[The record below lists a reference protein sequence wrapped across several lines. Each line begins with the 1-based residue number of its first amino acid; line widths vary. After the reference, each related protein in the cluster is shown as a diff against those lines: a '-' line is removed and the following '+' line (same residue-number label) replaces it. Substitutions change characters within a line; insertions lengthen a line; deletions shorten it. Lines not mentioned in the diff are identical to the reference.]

1 MISFLCSHCGAPL
14 RARPEHAGSIGKC
27 PRCGRTAEAP
37 FESPAGSRRP
47 GRPSSRT
54 VFDSGVVPD
63 KDDFTFLAPALGPD
77 EIGRLGP
84 YRVLKL
90 LGRGGMGM
98 VFEAEDVQLK
108 RRVALKT
115 LKPDVAVDADNR
127 RRFLREA
134 QAMAALEHDHVV
146 SVYQVGEDRGIP
158 YLAMKLL
165 QGESLEDRLNRADGP
180 LDAAEALRIGREIA
194 EGLAAAH
201 ERGLIH
207 RDVKPANVLLEA
219 GRDRVKLVDFG
230 VARGADEEVSESEAN
245 MMFGTPAYMAP
256 EQAAGKPLDHRAD
269 LFGLGCVLYRMTT
282 GELPFKGR
290 TMTSVLTALATT
302 TPRPPRRLDPSVP
315 EALSDL
321 IMRLLSKKPAGRPDS
336 AQEVAGALGRIE
348 AGLAAEDA
356 PAPADDDAEAPDAEG
371 NGEAEEAPAGRRKAR
386 RTSGKRK
393 RRKGGKG
400 EVNWERRVI
409 VFGVCVVIGVVLLI
423 IYLIV
428 RHYFFPPAADP
439 AGSVLPPWETP
450 SAARGKAYV
459 GTGRPGGP
467 FICFRRRRTSQTA
480 SVGGVAGRRP
490 PGE

>member
-1 MISFLCSHCGAPL
+1 MIVFLCSHCGAPL
-14 RARPEHAGSIGKC
+14 RVRPELAGSIGKC
-27 PRCGRTAEAP
+27 PRCGRTVEAP
-37 FESPAGSRRP
+37 FDAPAAAA
-47 GRPSSRT
+47 GRPTPPSART
-54 VFDSGVVPD
+54 VFDSGTAAD
-63 KDDFTFLAPALGPD
+63 KDDFTFLAPAQGPE

-115 LKPDVAVDADNR
+115 LKPAVAADADNR

-146 SVYQVGEDRGIP
+146 SVYQVGEDRGFP

-180 LDAAEALRIGREIA
+180 LDTTETLRIGHEIA

-230 VARGADEEVSESEAN
+230 VARGADEEVSASEAN

-256 EQAAGKPLDHRAD
+256 EQAAGKPLDARAD
-269 LFGLGCVLYRMTT
+269 LFSLGCVLYRMTT

-302 TPRPPRRLDPSVP
+302 TPRPPRRLDPAVP

-336 AQEVAGALGRIE
+336 ARQVAEELVRIE
-348 AGLAAEDA
+348 DGLAAGEVPG
-356 PAPADDDAEAPDAEG
+356 PAADDAEAAAEE
-371 NGEAEEAPAGRRKAR
+371 NGEAEDAPAGRRKPR

-400 EVNWERRVI
+400 GVNWERRVI
-409 VFGVCVVIGVVLLI
+409 VFGVWVVVGVVLLI
-423 IYLIV
+423 VYLIV
-428 RHYFFPPAADP
+428 RHYFFPPAVDS
-439 AGSVLPPWETP
+439 AG
-450 SAARGKAYV
+450 
-459 GTGRPGGP
+459 
-467 FICFRRRRTSQTA
+467 
-480 SVGGVAGRRP
+480 
-490 PGE
+490 

>member
-14 RARPEHAGSIGKC
+14 RVRPEHAGSIGKC
-27 PRCGRTAEAP
+27 PRCGRSVEAP
-37 FESPAGSRRP
+37 FEAPPAGAGRPQRRP
-47 GRPSSRT
+47 ARA
-54 VFDSGVVPD
+54 VFDSGTASD
-63 KDDFTFLAPALGPD
+63 KDDYSFLGPAQGPD
-77 EIGRLGP
+77 ELGRLGP

-115 LKPDVAVDADNR
+115 LKPDVAADADNR

-146 SVYQVGEDRGIP
+146 SVYQVGEDRGFP

-165 QGESLEDRLNRADGP
+165 PGESLEDRLNRADGR
-180 LDAAEALRIGREIA
+180 LDVAEALRIGREIA

-230 VARGADEEVSESEAN
+230 VARGADEEVSASDAN

-256 EQAAGKPLDHRAD
+256 EQAAGKHLDHRAD
-269 LFGLGCVLYRMTT
+269 LFSLGCVLYRMTT

-302 TPRPPRRLDPSVP
+302 TPRPPRARDASVP
-315 EALSDL
+315 RALSEL
-321 IMRLLSKKPAGRPDS
+321 IMRLLSKKAAGRPDS
-336 AQEVAGALGRIE
+336 AREVAEALGRIE
-348 AGLAAEDA
+348 DDLATEDV
-356 PAPADDDAEAPDAEG
+356 PAPAADREAVDDTNESAAAPTEADGEPDEDAEPAEG
-371 NGEAEEAPAGRRKAR
+371 PRVRRKGRRG
-386 RTSGKRK
+386 SGKRK

-409 VFGVCVVIGVVLLI
+409 VFGVWVVVGVALLI

-428 RHYFFPPAADP
+428 RHYFFPAAGDP
-439 AGSVLPPWETP
+439 
-450 SAARGKAYV
+450 
-459 GTGRPGGP
+459 TG
-467 FICFRRRRTSQTA
+467 
-480 SVGGVAGRRP
+480 
-490 PGE
+490 